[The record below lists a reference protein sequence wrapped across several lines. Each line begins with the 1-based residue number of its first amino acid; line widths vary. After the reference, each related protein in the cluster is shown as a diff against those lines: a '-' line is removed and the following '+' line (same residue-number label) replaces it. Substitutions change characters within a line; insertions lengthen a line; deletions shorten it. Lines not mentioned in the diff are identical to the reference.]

1 MASRARR
8 IDTRRMFAFLA
19 GSFLLVSTI
28 RARRIESRNQTS
40 RRSGEKTAL
49 DQLKASSLFMP
60 PSACLAKISLE
71 KTIVVELVLDF

>member
-8 IDTRRMFAFLA
+8 IDTRRMSAFLA

-28 RARRIESRNQTS
+28 RQNNRARNQTS
-40 RRSGEKTAL
+40 RRSGEKTAR

-60 PSACLAKISLE
+60 PSACLLKISLE